1 MRCVE
6 KWYNVNDA
14 FIFAVP
20 RPLMDA
26 FHHELISFLVHVA
39 VELLPSPQSLQI
51 SWTDTS
57 DGERAEHLSI
67 SVSFIV
73 WYLTSVGLYLRSPCQ
88 GNDDDTAMSTV
99 WDERAAT
106 CTPNLGGALP
116 TSCGGDNLLGDGSGL
131 TCLGQTD
138 AQCGFSCHRSGNVGY
153 QEPHGG
159 AKVASYPGGASRWA
173 CVGLW
178 ASPWMQPDTVR
189 SGNRAPAF
197 SQSDGSVIHLTALIT
212 PSEQE
217 REAKIKWWKDKEN
230 VTQDAIL
237 ASLCPPC
244 LRPLSSIICPLSV
257 LGLFRLIA
265 GTN

>member
-1 MRCVE
+1 MRCVQ
-6 KWYNVNDA
+6 KRYNVNDA
-14 FIFAVP
+14 FIFGVT

-67 SVSFIV
+67 SGSFIV
-73 WYLTSVGLYLRSPCQ
+73 RYLTSVWLYLRSSCQ

-106 CTPNLGGALP
+106 CTPNLGSALP
-116 TSCGGDNLLGDGSGL
+116 SSRGGDHLLGDGSRL

-159 AKVASYPGGASRWA
+159 AKVASYPGGVSRWA
-173 CVGLW
+173 YVGLW

-189 SGNRAPAF
+189 SGNRAPAS
-197 SQSDGSVIHLTALIT
+197 SQSDGSIFHLTAWIA
-212 PSEQE
+212 PPEQE
-217 REAKIKWWKDKEN
+217 QEAKIKMMEGERKCN
-230 VTQDAIL
+230 RRCYSGT
-237 ASLCPPC
+237 SLSS
-244 LRPLSSIICPLSV
+244 LPLSSV
-257 LGLFRLIA
+257 LGLALLTKLLKVEIIL
-265 GTN
+265 

>member
-1 MRCVE
+1 MRCVQ
-6 KWYNVNDA
+6 KRYNLNDA
-14 FIFAVP
+14 FIFAVT

-39 VELLPSPQSLQI
+39 LGLLPSPQSLQI
-51 SWTDTS
+51 SWAHAS
-57 DGERAEHLSI
+57 DGERAEHLSS

-73 WYLTSVGLYLRSPCQ
+73 WYLTSAWLYLRSSQ

-116 TSCGGDNLLGDGSGL
+116 SSCGGDNLVGEGSRL

-153 QEPHGG
+153 QEPRGG
-159 AKVASYPGGASRWA
+159 AKVASYPGVGGASRWA
-173 CVGLW
+173 HVGLW
-178 ASPWMQPDTVR
+178 ASPRLQPDTVR
-189 SGNRAPAF
+189 SGNRVSAS
-197 SQSDGSVIHLTALIT
+197 SQSDGSLFHLT
-212 PSEQE
+212 E
-217 REAKIKWWKDKEN
+217 KEN
-230 VTQDAIL
+230 VTRCY
-237 ASLCPPC
+237 SGTS
-244 LRPLSSIICPLSV
+244 LSSLPLPSVLCPLSV
-257 LGLFRLIA
+257 LGLFRLIT